1 MGQELGMK
9 DGDSWELSLGG
20 FLLMLRKLQNG
31 GEDREEVELVRRL
44 SVSSGL
50 GRDDARVTRQP
61 DVSAGWGPAG
71 PHTGAP
77 QVAEGW
83 GGRCG
88 SGQQGEGRV
97 HSGHCLPTFNPG

>member
-9 DGDSWELSLGG
+9 DGDSWELPSGG
-20 FLLMLRKLQNG
+20 FLLMLWKLQNG
-31 GEDREEVELVRRL
+31 GEDGEEVEPVRRV

-50 GRDDARVTRQP
+50 GRAGARVTRQP

-71 PHTGAP
+71 PRTGTP
-77 QVAEGW
+77 RVARGW
-83 GGRCG
+83 DRPCG
-88 SGQQGEGRV
+88 SGQQGEGWG